1 MTTSYEQ
8 SMMLAEV
15 LRICAKLGCDI
26 RFVRSSSNGNGSITL
41 HGVPTDYHKS
51 VVQAVTEQTQSNSV
65 LAKMSSFTVE
75 EDLPMATDRR
85 EKIQNML
92 LERVEQLITQYDDE
106 HERRNAMAM
115 DDAKV
120 LESIAKVLQT
130 IGYPAREL
138 TAFSAYLE
146 TPPAPQEPRA

>member
-1 MTTSYEQ
+1 MTTSHEQ
-8 SMMLAEV
+8 SMLLAEV

-51 VVQAVTEQTQSNSV
+51 VVQAVTEQTQSDSV

-85 EKIQNML
+85 EKIQDML
-92 LERVEQLITQYDDE
+92 LERVEHLITQYDEKHKRDTVMG
-106 HERRNAMAM
+106 NADTLA
-115 DDAKV
+115 
-120 LESIAKVLQT
+120 SIANVLQT

-138 TAFSAYLE
+138 TTFAAHPE
-146 TPPAPQEPRA
+146 TPPAHQEPRA

>member
-1 MTTSYEQ
+1 MTTSHEQ
-8 SMMLAEV
+8 SMLLAEV

-51 VVQAVTEQTQSNSV
+51 VVQAVTEQTQSKSV

-85 EKIQNML
+85 EKIQDML
-92 LERVEQLITQYDDE
+92 LERVEHLITQYDEKHKRDTVMD
-106 HERRNAMAM
+106 NADTLA
-115 DDAKV
+115 
-120 LESIAKVLQT
+120 SIANVLQT

-138 TAFSAYLE
+138 TTFAAHPE
-146 TPPAPQEPRA
+146 TPPAHQEPRA